1 MLTILLDFEI
11 EVTDKFD
18 PTGYPHERFLIQAAA
33 MSRPPRPDRNA
44 FPTLPRR
51 PIRLVLDGVTHL
63 PNIGTL
69 FRLCDAFRI
78 ERLYVCG
85 FDLELH
91 KRRLTRAAAGTL
103 GWVPWEPRA
112 TATEIVLESRAQ
124 GYSIAAI
131 ELCEGSV
138 RPEAMRTDTPL
149 CLVLGAE
156 RHGVSQ
162 AVLNLS
168 DQFIEIPTD
177 GMGGSIN
184 LTTAAAIVVYEASRR
199 FPLDERE
206 TTSRTD

>member
-1 MLTILLDFEI
+1 MSEQHATLTRAAGQRGSDID
-11 EVTDKFD
+11 TT
-18 PTGYPHERFLIQAAA
+18 PAMPH
-33 MSRPPRPDRNA
+33 PPRPDRHV

-69 FRLCDAFRI
+69 FRLGDAFRV

-85 FDLELH
+85 FELELH

-112 TATEIVLESRAQ
+112 NATEIVLESRAA
-124 GYSIAAI
+124 GYSIAAV

-138 RPEAMRTDTPL
+138 RPEALRSEAPL

-156 RHGVSQ
+156 RHGISP
-162 AVLNLS
+162 AVLALA
-168 DQFIEIPTD
+168 DQLIEIPTD
-177 GMGGSIN
+177 GLGGSIN

-199 FPLDERE
+199 YPLATHGLEGWR
-206 TTSRTD
+206 SA

>member
-1 MLTILLDFEI
+1 M
-11 EVTDKFD
+11 
-18 PTGYPHERFLIQAAA
+18 PH
-33 MSRPPRPDRNA
+33 PPRPDRHV
-44 FPTLPRR
+44 FPSLPRR

-63 PNIGTL
+63 PNIGTI
-69 FRLCDAFRI
+69 FRLCDAFRL

-85 FDLELH
+85 FAFELH

-112 TATEIVLESRAQ
+112 HASEIVLESRAQ
-124 GYSIAAI
+124 GYSIAAV

-138 RPEAMRTDTPL
+138 RPEALRSDTPI

-156 RHGVSQ
+156 RHGISA
-162 AVLNLS
+162 AVLQLA

-177 GMGGSIN
+177 GLGGSIN

-199 FPLDERE
+199 FVLDAPAPVLLN
-206 TTSRTD
+206 DGAL